1 MRINH
6 VLIDYENVQ
15 PEIEGPI
22 DPEVFRITF
31 LLGALQKHVPTELL
45 LKLQAKGI
53 QAQWIQCPTVRK
65 NALDFLLAFQLGEI
79 VGTSRDVC
87 LHVIS
92 KDGDFDPLLEYVH
105 KTRKIPAYRHPNIAG
120 IPALRKMPDSLKER
134 VAEVIAY
141 FKTPTATKP
150 RTQTTFRNLV
160 AKIFRDTL
168 QPNQLDALIAELTQ
182 RGHIKEN
189 GTKLEHAWPVAPSA
203 EARPKQKGE
212 TPTIGVISAS

>member
-15 PEIEGPI
+15 PEIEGQI

-92 KDGDFDPLLEYVH
+92 KDSDFDPLLEYVH
-105 KTRKIPAYRHPNIAG
+105 KIRKIPAYRHPSFAE
-120 IPALRKMPDSLKER
+120 IPTLRKTPNTLKEQ
-134 VAEVIAY
+134 VAEVITH
-141 FKTPTATKP
+141 FQTPTATKP
-150 RTQTTFRNLV
+150 RTQTTFRNFV
-160 AKIFRDTL
+160 AKLFRDTL
-168 QPNQLDALIAELTQ
+168 QPNQLDALIAELTR
-182 RGHIKEN
+182 RGHIKAN
-189 GTKLEHAWPVAPSA
+189 GTKLEHSWPVSTSA
-203 EARPKQKGE
+203 AIGSRPKGE
-212 TPTIGVISAS
+212 TATFGVVLAS